1 MSEHKILVVDV
12 GGNNVKIMGSEELAK
27 RKTPSGPELT
37 PKKLVAAVTQLA
49 DGIDFDRVTIGL
61 PMPVVRNLPT
71 LEPHNLGSGW
81 LGFDFQKA
89 IGKPTKVV
97 NDALMQAM
105 GSYQEGTI
113 LFLGLGTGLGAALVI
128 DGVPAPLE
136 LAHMPYKSGRT
147 YEDYVGR
154 RGLKRM
160 GRKRWQKAVFDVI
173 AVLRAGM
180 VADNV
185 VIGGGNAKLL
195 SKLPPHCRL
204 GHNDNAFLGGFRMW
218 DPAFAGMTPVISDA
232 LSAQT

>member
-1 MSEHKILVVDV
+1 MSGQKILVVDV

-37 PKKLVAAVTQLA
+37 PKKLVAAVGELA
-49 DGIDFDRVTIGL
+49 DGIGFDQITIGL
-61 PMPVVRNLPT
+61 PSPVVRNFPT
-71 LEPHNLGSGW
+71 LEPHNLGAGW

-89 IGKPTKVV
+89 FGKPTKVV

-105 GSYQEGTI
+105 GSYQDGTM
-113 LFLGLGTGLGAALVI
+113 LFIGLGTGLGAALVI

-136 LAHMPYKSGRT
+136 LAHMPYKSGKT

-160 GRKRWQKAVFDVI
+160 GRKRWQRAVFDVI
-173 AVLRAGM
+173 EVLRAGM
-180 VADNV
+180 VADHV
-185 VIGGGNAKLL
+185 VIGGGNAKRLD
-195 SKLPPHCRL
+195 KLPPHCRL

-218 DPAFAGMTPVISDA
+218 DAGFSGMAPVVSDKA
-232 LSAQT
+232 AGND